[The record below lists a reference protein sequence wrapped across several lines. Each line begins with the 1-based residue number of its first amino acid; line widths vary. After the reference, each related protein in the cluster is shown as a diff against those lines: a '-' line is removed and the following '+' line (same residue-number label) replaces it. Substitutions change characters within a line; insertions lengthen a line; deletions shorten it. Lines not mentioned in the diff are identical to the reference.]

1 MKLKLKEGTTS
12 KIVTIFIQDSSSTT
26 GAGLADLLFNSASLT
41 GYWIAEGDATATQIT
56 MATMTI
62 GTWATGGFIEVDAT
76 NLPGVYQIGLPD
88 VVVDATSEGSV
99 VVMFKGATNMAPV
112 VLEIELDAIDYRA
125 GVVPTVTTNTDM
137 VGTDSAAT
145 AANLA
150 TVDTVVDA
158 IKVKTDFLP
167 LATAGA
173 AGGVFIAGT
182 NAATVV
188 TASFTTT
195 FTGNLTGSVGSVTGA
210 VGSVTGAVGSV
221 TGSVGSVT
229 GAVGSVT
236 GATGSVTGAVGSVA
250 GNVGGNVTG
259 SVGSLV
265 GHTVQTTDH
274 TAGIAAIPTTAMR
287 GTDSAGTAANLA
299 TVDTVVDAIKVATD
313 KLVFTV
319 ANQVDVNVLSWIS
332 TAAATPTT
340 AGVPE
345 VDLTYINGVAASAA
359 NLEKSAGTIVT
370 GTVDTTAFTATTTIL
385 ESDDITTAAADHY
398 NGRIILFTSGTLQN
412 QATDITD
419 YELNGGRGKF
429 TYTAVTSAPAD
440 DVTFVIV

>member
-1 MKLKLKEGTTS
+1 MDIQLEDTIDYKFTS
-12 KIVTIFIQDSSSTT
+12 RAF
-26 GAGLADLLFNSASLT
+26 
-41 GYWIAEGDATATQIT
+41 
-56 MATMTI
+56 
-62 GTWATGGFIEVDAT
+62 ATGI
-76 NLPGVYQIGLPD
+76 
-88 VVVDATSEGSV
+88 
-99 VVMFKGATNMAPV
+99 
-112 VLEIELDAIDYRA
+112 
-125 GVVPTVTTNTDM
+125 PTVLT
-137 VGTDSAAT
+137 
-145 AANLA
+145 
-150 TVDTVVDA
+150 
-158 IKVKTDFLP
+158 
-167 LATAGA
+167 
-173 AGGVFIAGT
+173 
-182 NAATVV
+182 AATVV
-188 TASFTTT
+188 IYEDNGTTEITAAETLTVDFDTIVGLNNLRIVCTAANGFEAGKSYSAVLSAGTVGGVSVIGETICNFSIERSPVNWAKVAAPTTAL
-195 FTGNLTGSVGSVTGA
+195 NLSGTDTQLVGSVTGA